1 MITLTDLLDCLTPPT
16 LAALVAD
23 VHTSGRRDV
32 AAALLAHLSAT
43 APKTSPTPSPIE
55 PQLALT
61 LLAAPVPPML
71 EEALGYDGTARL
83 VAFYWDPNGDECSWN
98 DGRLSVCG
106 ANWWAWLAYTQH
118 PLICLHL
125 LPYDLGS
132 SEAPAS
138 HWLVLDREARQLY
151 VGPWDVAAAV
161 VSRQPRASAPEAG
174 PLPTVAELIA
184 ALGAEHQPDVR
195 EIALAM
201 AQADKLQEE
210 LITWLD
216 LQLKENRR

>member
-1 MITLTDLLDCLTPPT
+1 MITLANLIECLTPPT

-23 VHTSGRRDV
+23 VQASGRRDV
-32 AAALLAHLSAT
+32 AAALAAHLST
-43 APKTSPTPSPIE
+43 SAPSPTTSPSPIE
-55 PQLALT
+55 PQLAMT

-71 EEALGYDGTARL
+71 EEALGYDGAARL
-83 VAFYWDPNGDECSWN
+83 VAFYWSPDGDECCWN

-118 PLICLHL
+118 PTICLHL

-132 SEAPAS
+132 SDAPAS
-138 HWLVLDREARQLY
+138 HWLVLDREARQLH

-161 VSRQPRASAPEAG
+161 VSRQPRASAPEAAT
-174 PLPTVAELIA
+174 LPTVAELIA

-201 AQADKLQEE
+201 ARADKLQEE

-216 LQLKENRR
+216 QQIKENRR